1 MPGMEHI
8 LDVDGC
14 ARLPKKIYL
23 WAGSFFAFP
32 DFCKCWNTVHFDA
45 KFELYTIFFSIFL
58 KHEWVWKTRVSIYGI
73 CCQFEIWIYNQAI
86 LKPLSSTVLIASTMR
101 VLLWLL
107 RCLRCTRMTTSSP
120 SVLPCR
126 KTDTHTL
133 RGLGIGRT
141 IFGAIRTDGRTD
153 GRTDRQTKKPVR
165 TSLYIIWI
173 SSCPH
178 SKSRKC
184 K

>member
-58 KHEWVWKTRVSIYGI
+58 KHEWFWKTRVSIYGI

-86 LKPLSSTVLIASTMR
+86 LKPLSSRVLIASTMR

-120 SVLPCR
+120 SVLVAR
-126 KTDTHTL
+126 QTLTHF
-133 RGLGIGRT
+133 GGWESGGQFLGPY
-141 IFGAIRTDGRTD
+141 GRTD
-153 GRTDRQTKKPVR
+153 GRTDRQKNPVR
-165 TSLYIIWI
+165 TSLYLNKQLPTFKITEM
-173 SSCPH
+173 
-178 SKSRKC
+178 
-184 K
+184 